1 MANAK
6 RKEKIKWLNTL
17 CFFKDE
23 DGELLFSTLEDAD
36 FCARMSAGTIID
48 LDKAEI
54 VADYGE
60 GE

>member
-1 MANAK
+1 MPK
-6 RKEKIKWLNTL
+6 YVV
-17 CFFKDE
+17 FFKDE
-23 DGELLFSTLEDAD
+23 DGELLFSTMEDAD

-54 VADYGE
+54 VADYGK

>member
-1 MANAK
+1 MPK
-6 RKEKIKWLNTL
+6 YLV
-17 CFFKDE
+17 FFKNKDE
-23 DGELLFSTLEDAD
+23 ELLFSTIEDAD
-36 FCARMSAGTIID
+36 FCARTSAGTIVD